1 MFRLA
6 PLLLTWLA
14 VSGLAKG
21 VEPTADKSDLPRASP
36 TSPKNV
42 INTFSIREGFEI
54 QLVAAEPLVVDPV
67 AMAFDEHGRL
77 YVVEMIGYS
86 EHRDDRLGRV
96 RLLEDENGDGQFDRS
111 TVFADNL
118 AWPTA
123 VACFDGGVFVGA
135 TPDILYLKDTDG
147 DRKADEHKVA
157 LTGFGEGVKRLNMQS
172 FMNSFRWGLDN
183 RIHGSASGTPGKV
196 HVPSLSLIHI

>member
-1 MFRLA
+1 MSIEYIAIMAASFRLLFALGQVLLFQMFRLA

-21 VEPTADKSDLPRASP
+21 VEPTADKSDLPRVSP

-42 INTFSIREGFEI
+42 INTFSIRDGFEI

-86 EHRDDRLGRV
+86 EHRDDRLAGFDCSRMKTGTGSLIDQPFLRTTSHGQLRWRV
-96 RLLEDENGDGQFDRS
+96 L
-111 TVFADNL
+111 T
-118 AWPTA
+118 
-123 VACFDGGVFVGA
+123 VACLSGRRR
-135 TPDILYLKDTDG
+135 T
-147 DRKADEHKVA
+147 
-157 LTGFGEGVKRLNMQS
+157 S
-172 FMNSFRWGLDN
+172 F
-183 RIHGSASGTPGKV
+183 T
-196 HVPSLSLIHI
+196 